1 MDPGFFADPYPGF
14 KIRISP
20 LTNLWDLNDGF
31 DKVLEA
37 LDQKGQCGECL
48 IRKKFVFY
56 LFLQFLDFFCIDPDP
71 DFYGSDP
78 DF

>member
-37 LDQKGQCGECL
+37 HLT
-48 IRKKFVFY
+48 KKDSVE
-56 LFLQFLDFFCIDPDP
+56 
-71 DFYGSDP
+71 SA
-78 DF
+78 